1 MNVKT
6 LLKAAILIGVIGLV
20 IILAQYQKVENAYTG
35 NVVYEKTD
43 RLDAY
48 FCPEDNCKGKITEE
62 LNKAQE
68 SIHCAIY
75 NVNEDA
81 VLDALKN
88 KNLEVKLVTDKDN
101 KNNFQGIKTVK
112 NYNTQQLM
120 HNKFCIIDN
129 KTIIT
134 GSYNP
139 TKKESNN
146 TNNILI
152 INSNYL
158 AQNYEEEFGELWNK
172 EFGEGK
178 RTKNHVVYLNNKR
191 VENYFCP
198 EDDCSNKVLK
208 ELSKA
213 NESIRFMIFSFTDK
227 EIGDKLIQKYKEG
240 TKIDGLL
247 EATQK
252 SNYTQFWRLK
262 EEGINVK
269 WYERKYKLHD
279 KVFVIDAT
287 IVITGSYN
295 PTGNADRKND
305 ENIIVIEDRGI
316 AKKYLERFKS
326 LSS

>member
-1 MNVKT
+1 MKVKT
-6 LLKAAILIGVIGLV
+6 LLKTALLIGVIGLV
-20 IILAQYQKVENAYTG
+20 IILIQYQKVENVYTG

-75 NVNEDA
+75 DVNENA

-88 KNLEVKLVTDKDN
+88 KELKVKLVTDKDN
-101 KNNFQGIKTVK
+101 KNNLQGIKTVK
-112 NYNTQQLM
+112 NYNTEQLM
-120 HNKFCIIDN
+120 HNKFCVIDN

-139 TKKESNN
+139 TKKEANN

-158 AQNYEEEFGELWNK
+158 SGNYEEEFEELWNK
-172 EFGEGK
+172 EFGQGK
-178 RTKNHVVYLNNKR
+178 KTKNPVVYLNNKR
-191 VENYFCP
+191 IENYFCP

-208 ELSKA
+208 ELNKA
-213 NESIRFMIFSFTDK
+213 NESIEFMVFSFTDRN
-227 EIGDKLIQKYKEG
+227 IGDKLIQRHKDGIKIEG
-240 TKIDGLL
+240 LF
-247 EATQK
+247 EVTQK
-252 SNYTQFWRLK
+252 SNYTQFGRLK

-269 WYERKYKLHD
+269 WYEKKYKLHD
-279 KVFVIDAT
+279 KVFIIDGT
-287 IVITGSYN
+287 VVITGSYN
-295 PTGNADRKND
+295 PTGNADKRND
-305 ENIIVIEDRGI
+305 ENIIIIEDKKI
-316 AKKYLERFKS
+316 AEKYLERFKN